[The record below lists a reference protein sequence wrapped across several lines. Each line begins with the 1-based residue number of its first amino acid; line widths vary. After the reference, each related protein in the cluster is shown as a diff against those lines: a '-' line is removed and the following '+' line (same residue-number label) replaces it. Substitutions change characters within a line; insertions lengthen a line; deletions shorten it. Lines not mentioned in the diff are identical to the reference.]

1 MLERHGITMEN
12 TREIVLDTLL
22 ALEKENGFSHVM
34 IRSVLDKYNY
44 LENRDKAFI
53 KRVCEG
59 TIERRIELDYY
70 LNAFSKVPVS
80 KMKPLIRNLLRM
92 SVYQLLYMDSIPDSA
107 VCNEACKLAGK
118 RKFQNL
124 KGFINGILRNIAKNR
139 EELPLP
145 DREKEAVSYLSVRYS
160 MPEWIISLWQ
170 EEYGIRVTEDIL
182 KGLLEIHPVTIRF
195 SGRLTEQE
203 REEQLAF
210 LKQKGMRAEQSP
222 YLPGVYQVRN
232 ADGIADTSGFREG
245 KFTVQDVSSILA
257 VTAAGIN
264 SDDVVM
270 DVCAAPGGKSVLAAE
285 TAEKVFS
292 SDVSEGKAEKI
303 MEYRERMR
311 LDNLEVRVNDA
322 RVLDEAFRNMADVLI
337 MDVPCSGLGV
347 IGKKRDIKY
356 HASLEGLKSI
366 TELQRDILR
375 GSYSYVKPGGIL
387 LYSTC
392 TIHRGENEEMV
403 RWILDNL
410 PFEPV
415 EIAERVPKELLD
427 ELRGIPA
434 QMPLKEDE
442 AVAKCSA
449 QLLPGRNRS
458 DGFFFAVLRR
468 KEER

>member
-92 SVYQLLYMDSIPDSA
+92 SVYQLIYMDSIPDSA

-145 DREKEAVSYLSVRYS
+145 DRVKEAVSYLSVRYS

-270 DVCAAPGGKSVLAAE
+270 DVCAAPGGKSALAAE

-366 TELQRDILR
+366 TERQRDILR

>member
-1 MLERHGITMEN
+1 M
-12 TREIVLDTLL
+12 
-22 ALEKENGFSHVM
+22 
-34 IRSVLDKYNY
+34 
-44 LENRDKAFI
+44 
-53 KRVCEG
+53 
-59 TIERRIELDYY
+59 
-70 LNAFSKVPVS
+70 
-80 KMKPLIRNLLRM
+80 
-92 SVYQLLYMDSIPDSA
+92 
-107 VCNEACKLAGK
+107 
-118 RKFQNL
+118 
-124 KGFINGILRNIAKNR
+124 
-139 EELPLP
+139 
-145 DREKEAVSYLSVRYS
+145 SVRYS

-170 EEYGIRVTEDIL
+170 EEYGIRVTEYIL

-366 TELQRDILR
+366 TELQRDILQ

>member
-1 MLERHGITMEN
+1 MEN

-34 IRSVLDKYNY
+34 IRSVLEKYNY

-70 LNAFSKVPVS
+70 LNAFSRVPVS

-124 KGFINGILRNIAKNR
+124 KGFINGVLRNIAKNR

-160 MPEWIISLWQ
+160 MPEWMIGLWQ
-170 EEYGIRVTEDIL
+170 QEYGTDVTGEIL
-182 KGLLEIHPVTIRF
+182 KGLLEIHPVSIRF
-195 SGRLTEQE
+195 AGRLSSGEVREQVD
-203 REEQLAF
+203 F
-210 LKQKGMRAEQSP
+210 LEQKGMKPEASP

-232 ADGIADTSGFREG
+232 ADAIAELPGFLTG
-245 KFTVQDVSSILA
+245 MYTVQDVSSILA
-257 VTAAGIN
+257 VRAANISGT
-264 SDDVVM
+264 DVVM
-270 DVCAAPGGKSVLAAE
+270 DVCAAPGGKSILAAE
-285 TAEKVFS
+285 TAKKVFS
-292 SDVSEGKAEKI
+292 FDVSEQKVEKI
-303 MEYRERMR
+303 LEYRERMGIN
-311 LDNLEVRVNDA
+311 NLEVRVKDA
-322 RVLDEAFRNMADVLI
+322 REFDPSLRDTADVLI

-356 HASLEGLKSI
+356 HASVESLRSI
-366 TELQRDILR
+366 TELQKEILK
-375 GSYSYVKPGGIL
+375 GAYPYVKPGGTL

-392 TIHRGENEEMV
+392 TIHRGENEDMV
-403 RWILDNL
+403 KWILENL

-415 EIAERVPKELLD
+415 DIADRVPAKLLE
-427 ELRGIPA
+427 ELREISA
-434 QMPLKEDE
+434 RKTVEED
-442 AVAKCSA
+442 ASVAKCSA
-449 QLLPGRNRS
+449 QLLPGITRS

-468 KEER
+468 KEEG

>member
-22 ALEKENGFSHVM
+22 TLEKENGFSHVM

-270 DVCAAPGGKSVLAAE
+270 DVCAARGGKSVRAAE

-366 TELQRDILR
+366 TELQRDILQ

-415 EIAERVPKELLD
+415 EIEERVPKELLD

>member
-1 MLERHGITMEN
+1 M
-12 TREIVLDTLL
+12 
-22 ALEKENGFSHVM
+22 
-34 IRSVLDKYNY
+34 
-44 LENRDKAFI
+44 
-53 KRVCEG
+53 
-59 TIERRIELDYY
+59 
-70 LNAFSKVPVS
+70 
-80 KMKPLIRNLLRM
+80 
-92 SVYQLLYMDSIPDSA
+92 
-107 VCNEACKLAGK
+107 
-118 RKFQNL
+118 
-124 KGFINGILRNIAKNR
+124 
-139 EELPLP
+139 
-145 DREKEAVSYLSVRYS
+145 
-160 MPEWIISLWQ
+160 
-170 EEYGIRVTEDIL
+170 TEDIL

-366 TELQRDILR
+366 TELQRDILQ

-410 PFEPV
+410 PFEPGDSCPNAI
-415 EIAERVPKELLD
+415 E
-427 ELRGIPA
+427 
-434 QMPLKEDE
+434 
-442 AVAKCSA
+442 
-449 QLLPGRNRS
+449 GR
-458 DGFFFAVLRR
+458 
-468 KEER
+468 

>member
-1 MLERHGITMEN
+1 M
-12 TREIVLDTLL
+12 
-22 ALEKENGFSHVM
+22 
-34 IRSVLDKYNY
+34 
-44 LENRDKAFI
+44 
-53 KRVCEG
+53 
-59 TIERRIELDYY
+59 
-70 LNAFSKVPVS
+70 
-80 KMKPLIRNLLRM
+80 
-92 SVYQLLYMDSIPDSA
+92 
-107 VCNEACKLAGK
+107 
-118 RKFQNL
+118 
-124 KGFINGILRNIAKNR
+124 
-139 EELPLP
+139 
-145 DREKEAVSYLSVRYS
+145 
-160 MPEWIISLWQ
+160 
-170 EEYGIRVTEDIL
+170 
-182 KGLLEIHPVTIRF
+182 
-195 SGRLTEQE
+195 
-203 REEQLAF
+203 
-210 LKQKGMRAEQSP
+210 
-222 YLPGVYQVRN
+222 
-232 ADGIADTSGFREG
+232 
-245 KFTVQDVSSILA
+245 QDVSSILA

-366 TELQRDILR
+366 TELQRDILQ

>member
-1 MLERHGITMEN
+1 
-12 TREIVLDTLL
+12 
-22 ALEKENGFSHVM
+22 
-34 IRSVLDKYNY
+34 
-44 LENRDKAFI
+44 
-53 KRVCEG
+53 
-59 TIERRIELDYY
+59 
-70 LNAFSKVPVS
+70 
-80 KMKPLIRNLLRM
+80 
-92 SVYQLLYMDSIPDSA
+92 
-107 VCNEACKLAGK
+107 
-118 RKFQNL
+118 
-124 KGFINGILRNIAKNR
+124 
-139 EELPLP
+139 
-145 DREKEAVSYLSVRYS
+145 
-160 MPEWIISLWQ
+160 
-170 EEYGIRVTEDIL
+170 
-182 KGLLEIHPVTIRF
+182 
-195 SGRLTEQE
+195 
-203 REEQLAF
+203 
-210 LKQKGMRAEQSP
+210 
-222 YLPGVYQVRN
+222 
-232 ADGIADTSGFREG
+232 
-245 KFTVQDVSSILA
+245 
-257 VTAAGIN
+257 
-264 SDDVVM
+264 
-270 DVCAAPGGKSVLAAE
+270 
-285 TAEKVFS
+285 
-292 SDVSEGKAEKI
+292 
-303 MEYRERMR
+303 
-311 LDNLEVRVNDA
+311 
-322 RVLDEAFRNMADVLI
+322 MADVLI

-366 TELQRDILR
+366 TELQRDILQ

>member
-22 ALEKENGFSHVM
+22 TLEKENGFSHVM

-139 EELPLP
+139 EEFPLP